1 MELQHSTLLFYSFT
15 QISNYE
21 GHGCCNND
29 RLRTRPPAVIPVFLI
44 LCALDQACQDAHLRW
59 ASEAYRLL
67 FGKGKVAC
75 AQQSF
80 FERAVALQRVVS
92 TDSRNVEGRLKRFL
106 LGLRDAFVV
115 EVIVGEVPSFQVHVP
130 AVKLGLVLF
139 LCRVGSK
146 GFGTEFPFVSI
157 ADNRGGLSL
166 CVLKD
171 LVLAFVTYTLF
182 DFLLIPI
189 NHLLSH
195 HLCHLFYLGR
205 HGHHDHSSRPDLH
218 HILNLLYVMSVVL
231 FLIDHQCV
239 NFFSYDTHLY
249 YQNTCSPLTSLRM

>member
-1 MELQHSTLLFYSFT
+1 MVHFFAISTLLFYSFT

-21 GHGCCNND
+21 GRGCCNND
-29 RLRTRPPAVIPVFLI
+29 RLRTRPPAVVPVFLI

-115 EVIVGEVPSFQVHVP
+115 EVIVGEVLSFQVHVP

-146 GFGTEFPFVSI
+146 GFRAEFPLVSI
-157 ADNRGGLSL
+157 AVDG
-166 CVLKD
+166 
-171 LVLAFVTYTLF
+171 AFYPSF
-182 DFLLIPI
+182 P
-189 NHLLSH
+189 
-195 HLCHLFYLGR
+195 R
-205 HGHHDHSSRPDLH
+205 
-218 HILNLLYVMSVVL
+218 
-231 FLIDHQCV
+231 
-239 NFFSYDTHLY
+239 
-249 YQNTCSPLTSLRM
+249 